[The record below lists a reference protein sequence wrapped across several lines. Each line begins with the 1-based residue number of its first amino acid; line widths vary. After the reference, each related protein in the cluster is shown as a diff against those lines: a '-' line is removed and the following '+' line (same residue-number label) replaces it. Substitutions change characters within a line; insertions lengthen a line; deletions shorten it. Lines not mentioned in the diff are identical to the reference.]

1 MSSEHTPAS
10 VGDAHVDP
18 RVVYALGRSSEESA
32 RLQRQADELRADSA
46 ALLHRVGVRPG
57 DSAIDVGCGPR
68 GIIELLYERVS
79 PGGRVLGLDGD
90 PAHVAMASELVAS
103 RALTDVEIVSA
114 DARRT
119 GCRRIHSTWFMPGHC
134 W

>member
-1 MSSEHTPAS
+1 
-10 VGDAHVDP
+10 
-18 RVVYALGRSSEESA
+18 
-32 RLQRQADELRADSA
+32 
-46 ALLHRVGVRPG
+46 
-57 DSAIDVGCGPR
+57 
-68 GIIELLYERVS
+68 LYERVS